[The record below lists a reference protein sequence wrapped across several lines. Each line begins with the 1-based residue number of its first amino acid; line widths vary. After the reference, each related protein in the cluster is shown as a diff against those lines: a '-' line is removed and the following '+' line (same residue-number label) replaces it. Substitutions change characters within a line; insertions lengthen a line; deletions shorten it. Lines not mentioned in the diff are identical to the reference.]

1 MSLTLSKTIW
11 GITLL
16 IIFGALAETTVADD
30 NGKRHQ
36 HREGRHNDDNGAKH
50 KNLKPVS
57 NAAYTNSC
65 GACHFAYQPE
75 LLPVGSWGKILGGID
90 DHFGEAVDLDPD
102 ARSEIDDY
110 LSSNAAN
117 TSSAELSRKIF
128 ESLGGETPSRITDIP
143 YIRKEHHELSAQVVK
158 RPSVGS
164 WSNCIACHRTAENG
178 VYDDDRV
185 SIPE

>member
-1 MSLTLSKTIW
+1 M
-11 GITLL
+11 L
-16 IIFGALAETTVADD
+16 IIFAALAETTVADD

-36 HREGRHNDDNGAKH
+36 HRERRHNDDNHHRERA
-50 KNLKPVS
+50 LKPVS
-57 NAAYTNSC
+57 NATYADQC

-75 LLPVGSWGKILGGID
+75 LLPVGSWEKILGGID

-102 ARSEIDDY
+102 TRSEIAGY

-117 TSSAELSRKIF
+117 TSSAELSRKILN
-128 ESLGGETPSRITDIP
+128 SLDGRTPSRITDIP

-178 VYDDDRV
+178 VYDDDSA